1 VMFSQMADGKYLSS
15 SDVNEITSLFS
26 QWPAYEL
33 KASAQTA

>member
-1 VMFSQMADGKYLSS
+1 MFSQMSDGKYLS
-15 SDVNEITSLFS
+15 DEDKNLIISLFN